1 MCIRDS
7 VAMALRDKG
16 IAINPA
22 VYTVDELSKEL
33 VALKRGGGKK
43 C

>member
-1 MCIRDS
+1 MLMNFEIDNY
-7 VAMALRDKG
+7 VDKG